1 MIFQFNSFHK
11 EKKKSKTNF
20 IHIIKIKLFS
30 KNNSLTKYS
39 IMMIFINLNQRI
51 KCLINQNLIKVLSK
65 KVNQDTF
72 FQQIKN

>member
-1 MIFQFNSFHK
+1 
-11 EKKKSKTNF
+11 
-20 IHIIKIKLFS
+20 
-30 KNNSLTKYS
+30 
-39 IMMIFINLNQRI
+39 MIFINLNQRI